1 MLRALE
7 RAVVVL
13 SSKAKPFSV
22 EEAWGWIMPT
32 PAMENILGHL
42 SPGQQGRSARVA
54 RSWRDVV
61 RRVLVPGKHEAYWEF
76 SANDEAQRQERIRNF
91 KVRFGW
97 LRDGLVPALD
107 AFFRD
112 RLVGAS
118 GSFLEIRSEAVRA
131 GVAVSVRRGERWMKF
146 LTIERGSRAG
156 QDGCWAH
163 ELFLVLFVTVRCNT
177 FFRDA
182 LAAAAGDLMPSRGVT
197 WVEYRSAPRRDM
209 LDSVGEVY
217 VGDNHVHTYEH
228 GLRAELFVCLEQYF
242 PQEGADAQ

>member
-13 SSKAKPFSV
+13 EGEARPFSV
-22 EEAWGWIMPT
+22 REAWERIMHT

-54 RSWRDVV
+54 PSWRDVV
-61 RRVLVPGKHEAYWEF
+61 KRVLVPEEHEAYWEF
-76 SANDEAQRQERIRNF
+76 SVDDEAQRKERIRSF
-91 KVRFGW
+91 KVRFGV
-97 LRDGLVPALD
+97 LRDRLVPALD

-118 GSFLEIRSEAVRA
+118 GSFLVIRSKAVRA
-131 GVAVSVRRGERWMKF
+131 GVVVSVRRGAGRGWMRF
-146 LTIERGSRAG
+146 LTIEWGSRTG
-156 QDGCWAH
+156 QDGCWDRD
-163 ELFLVLFVTVRCNT
+163 LFLMLFVTVRCNT

-182 LAAAAGDLMPSRGVT
+182 LAAAAGNLMPRDGVT
-197 WVEYRSAPRRDM
+197 WVEYRSARGGDM
-209 LDSVGEVY
+209 LDNVGDVY
-217 VGDNHVHTYEH
+217 VGGNLVHTYEH

-242 PQEGADAQ
+242 PQEG